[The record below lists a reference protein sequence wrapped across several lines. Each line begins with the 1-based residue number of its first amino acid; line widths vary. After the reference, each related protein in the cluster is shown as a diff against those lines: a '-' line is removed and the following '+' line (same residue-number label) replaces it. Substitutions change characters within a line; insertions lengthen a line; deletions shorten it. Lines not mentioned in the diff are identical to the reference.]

1 MNLRSTFARHVLLA
15 LGAVGVVAT
24 GCLSEEEAMMEMD
37 EAAQAATATRIEAE
51 SQSWSTSSGDG
62 FDASSSSIRLKA
74 NASGDYFRFSKSVAA
89 GEYRVVVRYSQRNI
103 YGNYQL
109 HLNGASVGDLDGYSS
124 STSDSWRTVTLGTR
138 SLSGNVEFKLVSTG
152 RSSGATDY
160 DLKVDYIELVPT
172 GSGSSTSST
181 TSSSSSGGGG
191 SGGSGG
197 SGGGGGSGGS
207 GGSTTTGSGGVV
219 DSTIVVRSGQVYDGG
234 GRRFIAGRSLG
245 DGSQSESQKPVF
257 KLENGAVLRN
267 VVLGAPAA
275 DGIHTYGNV
284 TLENIVWEDI
294 GEDAL
299 TIKES
304 GTVVLNGGS
313 AVNGEDKVFQ
323 INAASTFRVSNF
335 RASNAGKFIRQNGGT
350 TFRVDVI
357 IDGCDISHM
366 DEAIFRTDSSTSTVR
381 MTNTRYSDIG
391 DALFIG
397 LSSSRITTSNNTEY

>member
-1 MNLRSTFARHVLLA
+1 MKLRSTFARHVLLA
-15 LGAVGVVAT
+15 LGAAGIVAT
-24 GCLSEEEAMMEMD
+24 GCLSEEEALLEMGSL
-37 EAAQAATATRIEAE
+37 EGAASAARLEGE

-62 FDASSSSIRLKA
+62 VDASSSSVRLKA
-74 NASGDYFRFSKSVAA
+74 NASGDHFQFSTSVAA
-89 GEYRVVVRYSQRNI
+89 GEYKVVVRYAQRNI
-103 YGNYQL
+103 YGNYRL
-109 HLNGASVGDLDGYSS
+109 EVNGSSVGNLDGYSS
-124 STSDSWRTVTLGTR
+124 SSSDSWKTVTLGTK
-138 SLSGNVEFKLVSTG
+138 SLSGGVAFKLVSTG
-152 RSSGATDY
+152 KSSSASDY
-160 DLKVDYIELVPT
+160 DIKLDYIELVPT
-172 GSGSSTSST
+172 GSG
-181 TSSSSSGGGG
+181 
-191 SGGSGG
+191 GSGG
-197 SGGGGGSGGS
+197 SGGGSSSSSSSTSSSSSSSSSSGAGGGG
-207 GGSTTTGSGGVV
+207 GGTTTGSGGVV

-257 KLENGAVLRN
+257 KLEDGAVLRN

-299 TIKES
+299 TIKAS

-350 TFRVDVI
+350 TFKVDVV

-366 DEAIFRTDSSTSTVR
+366 DEAIFRTDSSTSTVTMR
-381 MTNTRYSDIG
+381 NTRYSDIG
-391 DALFIG
+391 DSLFIG

>member
-1 MNLRSTFARHVLLA
+1 MNLRSTFARHLLLA
-15 LGAVGVVAT
+15 LGAAGIVAT
-24 GCLSEEEAMMEMD
+24 GCLSEEEALLEMGTV
-37 EAAQAATATRIEAE
+37 EGAASTARLEGE

-62 FDASSSSIRLKA
+62 IDASSSSVRLKA
-74 NASGDYFRFSKSVAA
+74 NASGDYFQFSKSVAA
-89 GEYRVVVRYSQRNI
+89 GEYRVVVRYAQRNI
-103 YGNYQL
+103 YGNYRL
-109 HLNGASVGDLDGYSS
+109 DLNGSSAGNLDGYSS
-124 STSDSWRTVTLGTR
+124 SSSDSWKTVTLGTR
-138 SLSGNVEFKLVSTG
+138 SLSGNVAFKLVSAG
-152 RSSGATDY
+152 KSSSATDY
-160 DLKVDYIELVPT
+160 DIKIDYIELVPT
-172 GSGSSTSST
+172 GS
-181 TSSSSSGGGG
+181 SGTGG
-191 SGGSGG
+191 SGGSGSSSSSSSASSSSS
-197 SGGGGGSGGS
+197 SGAGGS

-234 GRRFIAGRSLG
+234 GRRFIAGSALG

-257 KLENGAVLRN
+257 KLEDGAVLRN

-299 TIKES
+299 TVKAS

-350 TFRVDVI
+350 TFKVDVV

-366 DEAIFRTDSSTSTVR
+366 DEAIFRTDSSTSTVTMR
-381 MTNTRYSDIG
+381 NTRYSDIG
-391 DALFIG
+391 DSLFIG